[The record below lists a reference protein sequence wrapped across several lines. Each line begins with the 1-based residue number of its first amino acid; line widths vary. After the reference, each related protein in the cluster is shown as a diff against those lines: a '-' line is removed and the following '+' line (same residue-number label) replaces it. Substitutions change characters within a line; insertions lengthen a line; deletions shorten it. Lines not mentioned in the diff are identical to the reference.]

1 MIFSTVVALV
11 YFCLAI
17 PMAVF
22 STEWSNEQNP
32 SEDSLGSGDFPDEVY
47 TISTSLAAAS
57 VSLGVR
63 NVDISVM
70 LSSRKLMNHYL
81 GVELRIDSL
90 VQYYI
95 MKSTWVF
102 VALFF

>member
-32 SEDSLGSGDFPDEVY
+32 SGDSLGSGDFPDEVY

-57 VSLGVR
+57 VSLGVQ
-63 NVDISVM
+63 NVDHKCNVEQQKINES
-70 LSSRKLMNHYL
+70 LPRSR
-81 GVELRIDSL
+81 
-90 VQYYI
+90 
-95 MKSTWVF
+95 T
-102 VALFF
+102 